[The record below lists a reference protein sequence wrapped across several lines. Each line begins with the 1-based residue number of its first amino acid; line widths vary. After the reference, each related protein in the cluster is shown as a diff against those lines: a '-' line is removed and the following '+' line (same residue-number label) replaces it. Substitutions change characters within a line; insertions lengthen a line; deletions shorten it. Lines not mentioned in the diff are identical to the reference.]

1 MENTIV
7 EESKTVAEKIVQV
20 PVEVATVI
28 VKGTEAVL
36 QDGAHVVIKVGAT
49 VVDAAKTVVVDT
61 AEATKQIGRDV
72 EHVVAPQSSASKPTP
87 SATVVE
93 TLA

>member
-36 QDGAHVVIKVGAT
+36 QDGAHVVIEVGGT
-49 VVDAAKTVVVDT
+49 VVDAAKTLIVDT
-61 AEATKQIGRDV
+61 AEATQQIGGDV
-72 EHVVAPQSSASKPTP
+72 EHVVAPLPPASKPTP
-87 SATVVE
+87 SMTVVE
-93 TLA
+93 TS